1 MSSAANPAPAR
12 RGWRPS
18 TVIGLVLLLTG
29 LGILG
34 WSAWQFY
41 GTNITSQRA
50 ANATMDE
57 LVATWQAS
65 PAPKS
70 QQADPVPKMPG
81 DAFALVRIPK
91 LGADWEWPLLVGTD
105 VDDLAR
111 GIGWY
116 ETTAR
121 PGEVGNFAI
130 AGHRITHGE
139 PFRHLLELG
148 KGDQVV
154 IETRSKIYTYELD
167 SSASQLTI
175 QDTEGWVLDPVPGKP
190 AQQPTRALITLTTC
204 QDLFHSPDRSVA
216 FGHLV
221 KTQDK

>member
-121 PGEVGNFAI
+121 PGEVGNFAL